1 MTVDKDLYD
10 SILLS
15 LYESNPEPGSMST
28 FNLKHFRQK
37 WNKNWEPILD
47 QLAKDKLIFIH
58 RYEGTSTYKITPK
71 GLEYIKSTI
80 QSS

>member
-15 LYESNPEPGSMST
+15 LYEANPDPGTLST

-37 WNKNWEPILD
+37 WSKNWEPILE
-47 QLAKDKLIFIH
+47 QLANDKLIFVH
-58 RYEGTSTYKITPK
+58 RYEGTTNYKLTPK
-71 GLEYIKSTI
+71 GLEYVKTKV
-80 QSS
+80 SSS